1 MAAVS
6 AELLETIIK
15 LQGLSSLK
23 NAVLGGGTNLAIRY
37 DHRESIDID
46 LFFSGI
52 IGKTGYKE
60 IENEIQAYFGG
71 NASRLDYPCDESD
84 QYMFM
89 RFWVKKHELNIK
101 IEILQNANF
110 LDEPEHV
117 SGAKLASI
125 RDIGLLKLVTASN
138 RASFKDIYDL
148 DYLTE
153 DVSLT
158 KLMADLKYKQ
168 ETFKEEEHRTIFDLD
183 NEISPIADP
192 LRLLLF
198 EAKAAER
205 KNRPNHSDHR
215 ILPQPS
221 KKNWMA
227 AQSSYRRKV
236 RRLFSDLGVDFPSI
250 TSIG

>member
-1 MAAVS
+1 
-6 AELLETIIK
+6 
-15 LQGLSSLK
+15 
-23 NAVLGGGTNLAIRY
+23 
-37 DHRESIDID
+37 
-46 LFFSGI
+46 
-52 IGKTGYKE
+52 
-60 IENEIQAYFGG
+60 
-71 NASRLDYPCDESD
+71 
-84 QYMFM
+84 M

-110 LDEPEHV
+110 LDKPEHV

-125 RDIGLLKLVTASN
+125 RDIGLLKLMTASN

-158 KLMADLKYKQ
+158 ELMADLKYKQ

-215 ILPQPS
+215 ILPQPD

-227 AQSSYRRKV
+227 AQSSFRRKV
-236 RRLFSDLGVDFPSI
+236 RRLFSNLGVDFPSVTPI
-250 TSIG
+250 A

>member
-6 AELLETIIK
+6 AELLETIIE
-15 LQGLSSLK
+15 LQSLSSLK
-23 NAVLGGGTNLAIRY
+23 NALLGGGTNLAIRY

-46 LFFSGI
+46 LFFSRI

-60 IENEIQAYFGG
+60 IEKEIQAYFGG

-89 RFWVKKHELNIK
+89 RFWMKKHELNIK

-125 RDIGLLKLVTASN
+125 RDIGLLKLMTASN

-215 ILPQPS
+215 ILPQPD

-236 RRLFSDLGVDFPSI
+236 RRLFRDLGVDFPSVTPI
-250 TSIG
+250 A

>member
-6 AELLETIIK
+6 AELFETIIE
-15 LQGLSSLK
+15 LQDLSSLK

-52 IGKTGYKE
+52 IGKAGYKE
-60 IENEIQAYFGG
+60 IEKDIYTHFGEY
-71 NASRLDYPCDESD
+71 AIRLDYPCDEND

-89 RFWVKKHELNIK
+89 RFWIKKGESNIK
-101 IEILQNANF
+101 VEIIQNANF
-110 LDEPEHV
+110 LDEPEIV
-117 SGAKLASI
+117 SGARLASI
-125 RDIGLLKLVTASN
+125 RDIGLLKLMTASN

-148 DYLTE
+148 DYLTD

-158 KLMADLKYKQ
+158 SLMVDLSYKQ
-168 ETFKEEEHRTIFDLD
+168 ETFNEEEHRTIFDLD
-183 NEISPIADP
+183 HEISPVVDP

-198 EAKAAER
+198 EAKAVAR
-205 KNRPNHSDHR
+205 RNRPDHSAHR
-215 ILPQPS
+215 ILPQAN
-221 KKNWMA
+221 KKNWLA

-236 RRLFSDLGVDFPSI
+236 RQLYNNLGVEFPNI
-250 TSIG
+250 TPVA

>member
-6 AELLETIIK
+6 AELLETIIE

-23 NAVLGGGTNLAIRY
+23 NAVLCGGTNLAIRY

-52 IGKTGYKE
+52 IGKSGYKE
-60 IENEIQAYFGG
+60 IENEVQAHFDG

-89 RFWVKKHELNIK
+89 RFWVKKCDINIK
-101 IEILQNANF
+101 VEILQNANF

-125 RDIGLLKLVTASN
+125 RDIGLLKLMTASN

-158 KLMADLKYKQ
+158 KLIADLKYKQ
-168 ETFKEEEHRTIFDLD
+168 ETFKGEEHRTIFDLD
-183 NEISPIADP
+183 NEISPVADP

-215 ILPQPS
+215 ILPQPD

-236 RRLFSDLGVDFPSI
+236 RRLFSDLGVDFPSVTPI
-250 TSIG
+250 A

>member
-6 AELLETIIK
+6 ASLLETIIE
-15 LQGLSSLK
+15 LQCLPSLK

-46 LFFSGI
+46 LFFSGV
-52 IGKTGYKE
+52 IGKSGYKK
-60 IENEIQAYFGG
+60 IEDEIQAHFKG
-71 NASRLDYPCDESD
+71 NATRLDYPCDESD

-89 RFWVKKHELNIK
+89 RFWVKKDETDIK
-101 IEILQNANF
+101 VEIMQNANF
-110 LDEPEHV
+110 LDEPELV
-117 SGAKLASI
+117 SGARLASI
-125 RDIGLLKLVTASN
+125 RDIGLLKLMTASN

-153 DVSLT
+153 NVSLST
-158 KLMADLKYKQ
+158 LMTDLKYKQ
-168 ETFKEEEHRTIFDLD
+168 ETFNSEEFRTIFDLD
-183 NEISPIADP
+183 DEVSPVGGP

-215 ILPQPS
+215 ILPQPD
-221 KKNWMA
+221 KKNWMG

-236 RRLFSDLGVDFPSI
+236 RRLCNELGVAFPSVRPI
-250 TSIG
+250 N